1 MPKRTAVYFPS
12 VFEKASE
19 DDARAVILTPEEGT
33 STEERWTKETPFL
46 TSDLASFLLPSRD
59 SLLLDYGCGLGRI
72 ARELIAAHGCRV
84 LGVDIAKSMR
94 QMAPAYVDD
103 DRFSVVTK
111 PVLAAMAASGLRLEG
126 GYAIWVLQHCP
137 DPAED
142 IALIKSVLKSG
153 GLFYVL
159 NNRHA
164 VVPSD
169 QGWVDNGVDIVP
181 ILDREFEVVDVSQ
194 LPLACTTPAISRGSF
209 IARLKKEP
217 PSPS

>member
-1 MPKRTAVYFPS
+1 
-12 VFEKASE
+12 
-19 DDARAVILTPEEGT
+19 
-33 STEERWTKETPFL
+33 
-46 TSDLASFLLPSRD
+46 
-59 SLLLDYGCGLGRI
+59 
-72 ARELIAAHGCRV
+72 
-84 LGVDIAKSMR
+84 
-94 QMAPAYVDD
+94 
-103 DRFSVVTK
+103 
-111 PVLAAMAASGLRLEG
+111 
-126 GYAIWVLQHCP
+126 
-137 DPAED
+137 
-142 IALIKSVLKSG
+142 VLKTG

-181 ILDREFEVVDVSQ
+181 LLDREFEVVDVSQ